1 MSRSGETL
9 AMSSKEEQEEEEEE
23 EEDKEEGV
31 DEEEQGEDTIKVG
44 GEDGDVEEAK
54 TNDSTEMECR

>member
-9 AMSSKEEQEEEEEE
+9 AMSSKEEQEEEEE
-23 EEDKEEGV
+23 KEEGV
-31 DEEEQGEDTIKVG
+31 DEEEQGEDTIKVD